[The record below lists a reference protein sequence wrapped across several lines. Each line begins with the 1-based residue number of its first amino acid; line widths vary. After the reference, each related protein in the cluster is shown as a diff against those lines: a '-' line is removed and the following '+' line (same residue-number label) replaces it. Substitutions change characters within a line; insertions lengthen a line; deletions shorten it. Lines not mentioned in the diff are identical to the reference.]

1 MKLHF
6 LTSLLLSRDVVF
18 PGTVGVAGGGGG
30 VEEKKLKKVTSGLIE
45 SID

>member
-18 PGTVGVAGGGGG
+18 PGTVGVAAGGG
-30 VEEKKLKKVTSGLIE
+30 VEEKKLKKVMSGLIE